1 MGCQDLAVPAEVMQH
16 VVKVE
21 SSFNPYAIGV
31 VGGRLVRQPKTLPEA
46 LATVRMLEQRGY
58 NFSVG
63 LAQVNRKN
71 LDKYGLDSYEKA
83 FQACPNL
90 QAGSR
95 ILAECYSRSNGSW
108 PKSFSCYYSGDFKT
122 GFRHGYV
129 QKIYASIRAT
139 DPVPVDDSRAIEVI
153 DRGTAGSATPVAP
166 LQPQTR
172 DATRIAST
180 WPAAAG
186 PANPAPAPAMAQA
199 PARMPVRV
207 SLANPTDTASQVGW
221 RPDKA
226 DAAALPPG
234 VATAAIEHAQA
245 NMDAAFVF

>member
-1 MGCQDLAVPAEVMQH
+1 
-16 VVKVE
+16 
-21 SSFNPYAIGV
+21 
-31 VGGRLVRQPKTLPEA
+31 
-46 LATVRMLEQRGY
+46 MLEQRGY

-139 DPVPVDDSRAIEVI
+139 DPVPVDDPRAIEVI
-153 DRGTAGSATPVAP
+153 GHGTAGSATPVAP
-166 LQPQTR
+166 LQPQVR

-180 WPAAAG
+180 WPATAG
-186 PANPAPAPAMAQA
+186 PANPAPAPVMAQA

-207 SLANPTDTASQVGW
+207 SLVGQ
-221 RPDKA
+221 A
-226 DAAALPPG
+226 DAVRSVGRQPDMTDVAALSTS